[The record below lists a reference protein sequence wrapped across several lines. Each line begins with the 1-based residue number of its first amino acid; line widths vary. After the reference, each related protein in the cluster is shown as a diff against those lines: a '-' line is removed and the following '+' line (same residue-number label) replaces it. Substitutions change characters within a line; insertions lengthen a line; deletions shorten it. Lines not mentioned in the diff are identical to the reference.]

1 MPDPQVLRDLA
12 LEIAREVAPELRA
25 RAGRAS
31 GIRTKSSYTDL
42 VSDTDRWSEERIVT
56 RLNEARPYDE
66 IVSEEGMQVSGTSGV
81 RWLVDPIDGTTD
93 FVYGHPGFSISIGA
107 EVGDEPIA
115 GVVVDPL
122 LDEAFAAARGAGAT
136 RNGRPIGVSLQIDL
150 SQALVATGFGYHP
163 DRRRRQ
169 AEGLVEIL
177 PRVRDIRRMGG
188 AALDLAYVACGRVD
202 AFFERGLAT
211 WDVAAGRV
219 LVAEAG
225 GSTSLLKTTTSG
237 PAGELVVQPLD
248 SLQDWDPEAVVIAAG
263 PGIHNA
269 LVELLI
275 KRRPTKGPKKREPR

>member
-12 LEIAREVAPELRA
+12 LEIVREVAPELRA
-25 RAGRAS
+25 RAGRTG
-31 GIRTKSSYTDL
+31 GIHTKSSDTDL

-66 IVSEEGMQVSGTSGV
+66 IVSEEGMRVPGTSGV

-93 FVYGHPGFSISIGA
+93 FVYGHPGFSISIGV

-115 GVVVDPL
+115 GVVMDPL

-136 RNGRPIGVSLQIDL
+136 RNGQPIGVSPQIDL
-150 SQALVATGFGYHP
+150 SRALVATGFGYHP

-177 PRVRDIRRMGG
+177 PRVGDIRRMGG

-202 AFFERGLAT
+202 AFFEHGLAT

-225 GSTSLLKTTTSG
+225 GTVVNLSLPRPHHEDDRLVR
-237 PAGELVVQPLD
+237 PLEALHELND
-248 SLQDWDPEAVVIAAG
+248 DAVVVAAG
-263 PGIHNA
+263 PGLIRQ
-269 LVELLI
+269 LTELLVQAGAHE
-275 KRRPTKGPKKREPR
+275 GP

>member
-25 RAGRAS
+25 RAGRTS
-31 GIRTKSSYTDL
+31 GIRTKSSHTDL
-42 VSDTDRWSEERIVT
+42 ISATDSWSEERIVT

-66 IVSEEGMQVSGTSGV
+66 IVSEEGMRVSGTSGV
-81 RWLVDPIDGTTD
+81 RWLVDPIDGTTN

-122 LDEAFAAARGAGAT
+122 LEEEFAAARGAGAT
-136 RNGRPIGVSLQIDL
+136 RNGQPIRVNLQTDL
-150 SQALVATGFGYHP
+150 SRALVATGFGYHP

-177 PRVRDIRRMGG
+177 PRVGDIRRMGG

-211 WDVAAGRV
+211 WDVAAGWV
-219 LVAEAG
+219 LVTEAG
-225 GSTSLLKTTTSG
+225 GTVVNLSL
-237 PAGELVVQPLD
+237 PRPRREDNELVRPLGD
-248 SLQDWDPEAVVIAAG
+248 LNDLGDDTVVVAAG
-263 PGIHNA
+263 HGFIGQ
-269 LVELLI
+269 LTELLI
-275 KRRPTKGPKKREPR
+275 QAGAHEGP

>member
-12 LEIAREVAPELRA
+12 LEIVREVAPELRA
-25 RAGRAS
+25 RAGRTS
-31 GIRTKSSYTDL
+31 GIHTKSSDTDL

-66 IVSEEGMQVSGTSGV
+66 IVSEEGMRVPGTSGV

-93 FVYGHPGFSISIGA
+93 FVYGHPGFSISIGV

-115 GVVVDPL
+115 GVVMDPL

-136 RNGRPIGVSLQIDL
+136 RNGQPIGVSPQIDL
-150 SQALVATGFGYHP
+150 SRALVATGFGYHP

-177 PRVRDIRRMGG
+177 PRVGDIRRMGG

-202 AFFERGLAT
+202 AFFEHGLAT

-225 GSTSLLKTTTSG
+225 G
-237 PAGELVVQPLD
+237 
-248 SLQDWDPEAVVIAAG
+248 AVVNLSLPRPHHEDDRMVRPLQALHELNDDAVVVAAG
-263 PGIHNA
+263 PGLIRQ
-269 LVELLI
+269 LTELLVQAGAHE
-275 KRRPTKGPKKREPR
+275 GP

>member
-1 MPDPQVLRDLA
+1 MLDPQVLRDLA

-25 RAGRAS
+25 RTGRTS

-66 IVSEEGMQVSGTSGV
+66 IVSEEGMRVSGTSGV

-107 EVGDEPIA
+107 EVDDKPIV

-122 LDEAFAAARGAGAT
+122 LDETFAAARGAGAI
-136 RNGRPIGVSLQIDL
+136 RNGRPIGVSLQTGL
-150 SQALVATGFGYHP
+150 SRALVATGFGYHP

-177 PRVRDIRRMGG
+177 PRVGDIRRMGG

-225 GSTSLLKTTTSG
+225 GEVLKLSLPRPG
-237 PAGELVVQPLD
+237 HEDDRLVCPLED
-248 SLQDWDPEAVVIAAG
+248 LDDLDDATVVVAAG
-263 PGIHNA
+263 SGLIEQ
-269 LVELLI
+269 LTELLI
-275 KRRPTKGPKKREPR
+275 QAGAHEGP

>member
-25 RAGRAS
+25 RAGRTS

-56 RLNEARPYDE
+56 RLNETRPYDE

-107 EVGDEPIA
+107 ELGDEPIA

-136 RNGRPIGVSLQIDL
+136 RNGRPIEVSLQIDL
-150 SQALVATGFGYHP
+150 SRALVATGFGYHP

-177 PRVRDIRRMGG
+177 PRVGDIRRMGG

-202 AFFERGLAT
+202 AFFERGLAA

-225 GSTSLLKTTTSG
+225 GSVSLIKTPTSG
-237 PAGELVVQPLD
+237 PTGEIVIKPLD
-248 SLQDWDPEAVVIAAG
+248 SFEDWDPQAVVVAAG
-263 PGIHNA
+263 PGIHDA

-275 KRRPTKGPKKREPR
+275 EAKAHEGP

>member
-25 RAGRAS
+25 RAGRTS
-31 GIRTKSSYTDL
+31 GIRTKSSHTDL
-42 VSDTDRWSEERIVT
+42 VSATDSWSEERIVT
-56 RLNEARPYDE
+56 RLNEARPHDE
-66 IVSEEGMQVSGTSGV
+66 IVSEEGMRVSGTSGV
-81 RWLVDPIDGTTD
+81 RWLVDPIDGTTN

-107 EVGDEPIA
+107 EVDDEPIA

-122 LDEAFAAARGAGAT
+122 LDETFAAARGAGAT
-136 RNGRPIGVSLQIDL
+136 RNGRPIGVSLQTDL
-150 SQALVATGFGYHP
+150 SRALVATGFGYSP

-177 PRVRDIRRMGG
+177 PRVGDIRRMGG

-202 AFFERGLAT
+202 AFFEHGLAA

-225 GSTSLLKTTTSG
+225 GSTSLLKAATSG

-263 PGIHNA
+263 PRIHNA

-275 KRRPTKGPKKREPR
+275 EAKAHKGP

>member
-12 LEIAREVAPELRA
+12 LEIVREVAPELRA
-25 RAGRAS
+25 RAGRTG
-31 GIRTKSSYTDL
+31 GIHTKSSDTDL

-66 IVSEEGMQVSGTSGV
+66 IVSEEGMRVPGTSGV

-93 FVYGHPGFSISIGA
+93 FVYGHPGFSISIGV

-115 GVVVDPL
+115 GVVMDPL

-136 RNGRPIGVSLQIDL
+136 RNGQPIGVSPQIDL
-150 SQALVATGFGYHP
+150 SRALVATGFGYHP

-177 PRVRDIRRMGG
+177 PRVGDIRRMGG

-202 AFFERGLAT
+202 AFFERGLAI

-225 GSTSLLKTTTSG
+225 GEIVKLSL
-237 PAGELVVQPLD
+237 PRPCHEDDRLVRPLED
-248 SLQDWDPEAVVIAAG
+248 LDDLDNDTVVVAAG
-263 PGIHNA
+263 PGLIGR
-269 LVELLI
+269 LVELLVQAGAHE
-275 KRRPTKGPKKREPR
+275 GP

>member
-25 RAGRAS
+25 RAGRTS
-31 GIRTKSSYTDL
+31 GIRTKSSETDL
-42 VSDTDRWSEERIVT
+42 VSTTDSWSEERIVT

-66 IVSEEGMQVSGTSGV
+66 IVSEEGMRVPGTSGV

-107 EVGDEPIA
+107 EMDDEPIA

-122 LDEAFAAARGAGAT
+122 LDETFAAAHGAGTT
-136 RNGRPIGVSLQIDL
+136 RNGQPIGVSLQTGL
-150 SQALVATGFGYHP
+150 SRALVATGFGYHP
-163 DRRRRQ
+163 DRRRHQ
-169 AEGLVEIL
+169 AERLVEIL
-177 PRVRDIRRMGG
+177 PRVGDIRRMGG

-225 GSTSLLKTTTSG
+225 GEVLKLSLPRPG
-237 PAGELVVQPLD
+237 HEDDRLVCPLED
-248 SLQDWDPEAVVIAAG
+248 LDDLDDATVVVAAG
-263 PGIHNA
+263 SGLIEQ
-269 LVELLI
+269 LTELLI
-275 KRRPTKGPKKREPR
+275 QAGAHEGP

>member
-1 MPDPQVLRDLA
+1 MPDPPVLRDLA

-25 RAGRAS
+25 RAGRTS
-31 GIRTKSSYTDL
+31 GIHTKSSYTDL

-66 IVSEEGMQVSGTSGV
+66 IVSEEGMRVPGTSGV

-115 GVVVDPL
+115 GVVMDPL

-136 RNGRPIGVSLQIDL
+136 RNGHPIGVSPQIDL
-150 SQALVATGFGYHP
+150 SRALVATGFGYHP
-163 DRRRRQ
+163 DRRRHQ
-169 AEGLVEIL
+169 AEALVEIL
-177 PRVRDIRRMGG
+177 PRVGDIRRMGG

-202 AFFERGLAT
+202 AFFEHGLAT

-225 GSTSLLKTTTSG
+225 GTVVNLSL
-237 PAGELVVQPLD
+237 PRPHHEEDRLVRPLEALND
-248 SLQDWDPEAVVIAAG
+248 LNDDAVVVAAG
-263 PGIHNA
+263 PGLIGQ
-269 LVELLI
+269 LTELLI
-275 KRRPTKGPKKREPR
+275 QAGAHERP

>member
-66 IVSEEGMQVSGTSGV
+66 IVSEEGMRVSGTSGV

-107 EVGDEPIA
+107 EVDDKPIV

-122 LDEAFAAARGAGAT
+122 LDETFAAARGAGAI
-136 RNGRPIGVSLQIDL
+136 RNGRPIGVSLQTGL
-150 SQALVATGFGYHP
+150 SRALVATGFGYHP

-177 PRVRDIRRMGG
+177 PRVGDIRRMGG

-225 GSTSLLKTTTSG
+225 GEVLKLAPPRPG
-237 PAGELVVQPLD
+237 HEDDRLVCPLED
-248 SLQDWDPEAVVIAAG
+248 LDDLDDATVVVAAG
-263 PGIHNA
+263 SGLIEQ
-269 LVELLI
+269 LTELLI
-275 KRRPTKGPKKREPR
+275 QAGAHEGP